1 MTFNYNEH
9 KDSLFF
15 IPLGGTSE
23 IGLNCSLYH
32 YEGKWIMV
40 DLGLGFAEKNDLPG
54 VDVVVPDLN
63 MIEDFKSNILA
74 LVLTH
79 AHEDHI
85 GAIQYVWDELGID
98 CDIYANKFTA
108 AVLKAKLGEFGIKEG
123 GGIIEFEDGK
133 SFKVGPFNIEPIGL
147 SHSIPDMSSLFIK
160 TAEGN
165 IYHTGDW
172 KMDPDPVVG
181 STTRVEILKKVGK
194 EGVLALVC
202 DSTNIFTDGASG
214 SEGDLKE
221 SLIKIVSDIKKG
233 IVIITTF
240 ASNIARIKSI
250 AEAAKLSNRKVLLLG
265 RSLGRMFRAA
275 VDVGYIKDDGIFVGE
290 DSLKGY
296 KREELL
302 VVATGCQG
310 EENAAIARLA
320 RQEHRTLTLNTTD
333 TVIFA
338 SKIIPGN
345 EKKIYDCMNKFAS
358 LDIKVMTEHDHFVHV
373 SGHPSRDEVKQLYKI
388 LKPKFA
394 IPVHGEMMHIHEH
407 CRFAKEIG
415 VGATAIAQN
424 GMAIRI
430 TPEEIF
436 SIGKIPVSYLAVDG
450 NYLTPT
456 DSRIFN
462 ERKIARDNGMIIV
475 SIILEQNKKVRGKP
489 YIVGPGVLD
498 GKADSDL
505 IMQIQH
511 SISDIINERKS
522 NFNLSKVKS
531 SIYGCVSKLVRN
543 EIGKKPLIEIIIN
556 L

>member
-1 MTFNYNEH
+1 MAFNYNEH

-32 YEGKWIMV
+32 YDGKWIMV
-40 DLGLGFAEKNDLPG
+40 DLGLGFADKSDLPG
-54 VDVVVPDLN
+54 IDVVVPDLN

-85 GAIQYVWDELGID
+85 GAIQYVWDDLGIN

-108 AVLKAKLGEFGIKEG
+108 AVLRAKLSENGIKDEDR
-123 GGIIEFEDGK
+123 IIEFEDGK
-133 SFKVGPFNIEPIGL
+133 DFKIGPFNIEPIGL
-147 SHSIPDMSSLFIK
+147 SHSIPDMSSLLIK
-160 TAEGN
+160 TTEGN

-172 KMDPDPVVG
+172 KMDPDPVIG
-181 STTRVEILKKVGK
+181 SVTKAETLKKVAK
-194 EGVLALVC
+194 QGVLALVC
-202 DSTNIFTDGASG
+202 DSTNIFTDGTSG
-214 SEGDLKE
+214 SEGELKE
-221 SLIKIVSDIKKG
+221 SLIKIVSSIKKG
-233 IVIITTF
+233 TVVITTF
-240 ASNIARIKSI
+240 ASNVARINSI
-250 AEAAKLSNRKVLLLG
+250 AEAAKVSNRKVLLLG
-265 RSLGRMFRAA
+265 RSLRRMFKAA
-275 VDVGYIKDDGIFVGE
+275 MDVGYIKDEGLFIHE
-290 DSLKGY
+290 DNVKSY

-302 VVATGCQG
+302 VIATGCQG

-320 RQEHRTLTLNTTD
+320 RKENKVLTLNSAD

-345 EKKIYDCMNKFAS
+345 DKKIYDCMNKFAS

-373 SGHPSRDEVKQLYKI
+373 SGHPSRDEVKELYKI

-415 VGATAIAQN
+415 VSATAIVHN

-430 TPEEIF
+430 TSEEIF

-462 ERKIARDNGMIIV
+462 ERKISRDNGVIII
-475 SIILEQNKKVRGKP
+475 SITLDQNKKVRGKP
-489 YIVGPGVLD
+489 YIVGPGILD
-498 GKADSDL
+498 SKADYDL
-505 IMQIQH
+505 IKQVQFG
-511 SISDIINERKS
+511 ISDIVHGRKN
-522 NFNLSKVKS
+522 NFNISKVKS
-531 SIYGCVSKLVRN
+531 SIYSYIGKTIRQ
-543 EIGKKPLIEIIIN
+543 EIGKKPLIEVIIN
-556 L
+556 H